1 MQVVRVRQ
9 MRKIS
14 KGEFRTDREA
24 LDYVG
29 GLSRPTKIPTYCYS
43 IPAVRCITG
52 STLVNVKGST
62 CESCYA
68 LKGWHFSLQ
77 VAPAEERRYRSL
89 KKKYWVDAMVYLIK
103 SLKLPYFRW
112 HDSGDIQGLWHL
124 LKIFEVCLRTPDC
137 LHWLPTREW
146 EMIRN
151 FREIGFVKPKN
162 LKIILSAHMIDRAGP
177 EELARDLNVQ
187 VSTVV
192 TKDSTCKAHTKSVIV
207 NNGRHNVTHGH
218 CGSCRDCWHEDVF
231 FVSYL
236 KH

>member
-1 MQVVRVRQ
+1 
-9 MRKIS
+9 
-14 KGEFRTDREA
+14 
-24 LDYVG
+24 
-29 GLSRPTKIPTYCYS
+29 
-43 IPAVRCITG
+43 
-52 STLVNVKGST
+52 
-62 CESCYA
+62 
-68 LKGWHFSLQ
+68 
-77 VAPAEERRYRSL
+77 
-89 KKKYWVDAMVYLIK
+89 MVYLIK

-151 FREIGFVKPKN
+151 FREIGYVKPKN

-177 EELARDLNVQ
+177 DELAKDLNVQ

-192 TKDSTCKAHTKSVIV
+192 TKNPTCQAHTKSVIV